1 MMYRIEFHG
10 YGEEIIVG
18 SCTEKM
24 YKHFKENGIEVT
36 DHMCGNMEDE
46 LPEEIHEGLTEE
58 TKYDNDEFYHNSAPY
73 FNSDVIMKVFDENEV
88 EVFSSSMEYK
98 TDDPW
103 NSECIEETVF
113 SDFDSPY
120 IMIGLEMCK
129 GFLGEYILE
138 LKEGEN
144 FDPSKLTI
152 LFEDVDEM
160 IEIITGL
167 KYNDVDLEC
176 TGELSTVGKSGC
188 WFIRDTE
195 TNEETYY

>member
-24 YKHFKENGIEVT
+24 YKHFKENGIDVT

-58 TKYDNDEFYHNSAPY
+58 TKYENDEFYHNSAPY

-88 EVFSSSMEYK
+88 EVYSSSMEYK
-98 TDDPW
+98 TGDPW
-103 NSECIEETVF
+103 NSECIGETVF
-113 SDFDSPY
+113 SDFDSRY
-120 IMIGLEMCK
+120 LMVGLEMCK

-138 LKEGEN
+138 LKEGEK

-160 IEIITGL
+160 IEIIT
-167 KYNDVDLEC
+167 N
-176 TGELSTVGKSGC
+176 GKNNMPAMKEVIQDPAKIMNVAE
-188 WFIRDTE
+188 FVKTLRK
-195 TNEETYY
+195 